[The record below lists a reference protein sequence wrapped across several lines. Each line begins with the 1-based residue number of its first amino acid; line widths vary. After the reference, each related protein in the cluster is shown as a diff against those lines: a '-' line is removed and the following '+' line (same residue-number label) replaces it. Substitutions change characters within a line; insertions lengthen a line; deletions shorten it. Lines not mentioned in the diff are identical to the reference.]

1 MAEAIAAL
9 DDQQAWVDLLFT
21 RFKIEIA
28 EDRQPALFRAL
39 EAYANSMSETAES
52 LLLRATR
59 RQLPQACWA
68 QIIHL
73 ATNHETRFYRNP
85 PVIELV
91 ASLAK
96 EFPRPRILSIGC
108 STGEEPYSMAVELCR
123 QEFANFHIHG
133 TDVSE
138 PCIET
143 AMAGLY
149 KANESIPERY
159 APRIE
164 DGRTMRFVSWI
175 KEFVTFEQHNILGE
189 RPINFASPNIIV
201 TQHMLIYYRA
211 RTRSRI
217 LDTLSCLLADGGY
230 LITASAEEAQWKAE
244 GFERLNCL
252 PATVFRK
259 KP

>member
-9 DDQQAWVDLLFT
+9 DDQQAWIDLLYT
-21 RFKIEIA
+21 RFKIEVA
-28 EDRQPALFRAL
+28 PERQPALFRAL
-39 EAYANSMSETAES
+39 ESYASAINETVES
-52 LLLRATR
+52 LLMRANK
-59 RQLPQACWA
+59 RQLPSAAWA

-85 PVIELV
+85 SVIQLV
-91 ASLAK
+91 ATLAK
-96 EFPRPRILSIGC
+96 EFPRPRILSVGC
-108 STGEEPYSMAVELCR
+108 STGEEPYSMAVELGL
-123 QEFANFHIHG
+123 QGFANFQIHG

-138 PCIET
+138 PCIH
-143 AMAGLY
+143 AAKAGVY
-149 KANESIPERY
+149 KANDSISDRY

-164 DGRTMRFVSWI
+164 GSKSMRFVGWL

-189 RPINFASPNIIV
+189 RPINFAQPNIIV

-211 RTRSRI
+211 KTRYRI
-217 LDTLSCLLADGGY
+217 LDTLSCMLADGGY

-244 GFERLNCL
+244 GFERLNAL